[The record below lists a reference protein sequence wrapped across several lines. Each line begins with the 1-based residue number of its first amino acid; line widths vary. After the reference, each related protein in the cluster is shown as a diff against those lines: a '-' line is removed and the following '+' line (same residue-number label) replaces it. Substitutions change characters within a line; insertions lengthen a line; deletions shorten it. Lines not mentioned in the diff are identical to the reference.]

1 MHLSLH
7 KSPGPHLADMR
18 MNWVYMRI
26 WRWLADATVYLLLFV
41 SASGIY
47 LWHVIRA
54 ERRAGLVLLAA
65 GAISFFASS
74 MPSPTELEVPVE
86 QGRPRGTRNTLA
98 LWNRRL
104 HYYAGLYFL
113 CFIWLFALTGLL
125 LNHPKWTF
133 AEFWP
138 NRRQATQE
146 REITAP
152 APGSDLAQAR
162 ELMRQLA
169 IQGEIEWTMTRSDPG
184 RFDFRVTRPGHNLEV
199 KADLTKNRA
208 TVQRTDLNL
217 WGVTHVL
224 HVFTGVR
231 MGDKANSRD
240 WILTTIWALAMDAL
254 AAGLIFMVLSS
265 LYMWY
270 ELPQK
275 RRLGIFILSLGIL
288 GCGLFCVG
296 LRWLY

>member
-1 MHLSLH
+1 
-7 KSPGPHLADMR
+7 
-18 MNWVYMRI
+18 
-26 WRWLADATVYLLLFV
+26 
-41 SASGIY
+41 
-47 LWHVIRA
+47 
-54 ERRAGLVLLAA
+54 
-65 GAISFFASS
+65 
-74 MPSPTELEVPVE
+74 MPSPTDP
-86 QGRPRGTRNTLA
+86 RPPDPPPGAREPRNTFA
-98 LWNRRL
+98 RWNRRL

-113 CFIWLFALTGLL
+113 CFIWLFSFTGVL
-125 LNHPKWTF
+125 LNHPGWTV

-138 NRRQATQE
+138 NRRQSTQE

-169 IQGEIEWTMTRSDPG
+169 IPGEIEWTVTRGDPA
-184 RFDFRVTRPGHNLEV
+184 RFDFRVSRPGHNFEV
-199 KADLTKNRA
+199 KADLAKLRA
-208 TVQRTDLNL
+208 TIQRTDLNL
-217 WGVTHVL
+217 WGVTHIL

-231 MGDKANSRD
+231 MGDAKNSRD